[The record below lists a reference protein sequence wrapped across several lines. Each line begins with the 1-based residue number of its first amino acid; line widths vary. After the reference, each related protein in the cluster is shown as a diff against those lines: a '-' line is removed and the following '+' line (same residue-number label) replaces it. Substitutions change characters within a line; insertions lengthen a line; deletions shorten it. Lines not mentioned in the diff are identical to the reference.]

1 MLLKVS
7 LISLLNVG
15 EGGGAGKKKPSLIIV
30 WNPVKPGEFW
40 PQFIHYTVGLE
51 NFTTEKVHEYV
62 FSTIVDSFHE
72 LNIHDWVV

>member
-1 MLLKVS
+1 MAVYLPNMSSVHVKYDLMSLKVRLDIAIDS
-7 LISLLNVG
+7 
-15 EGGGAGKKKPSLIIV
+15 
-30 WNPVKPGEFW
+30 
-40 PQFIHYTVGLE
+40 TVGLE